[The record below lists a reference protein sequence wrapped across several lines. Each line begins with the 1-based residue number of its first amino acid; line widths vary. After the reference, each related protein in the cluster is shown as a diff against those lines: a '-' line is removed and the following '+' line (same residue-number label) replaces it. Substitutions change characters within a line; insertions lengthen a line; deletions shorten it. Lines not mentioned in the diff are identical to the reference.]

1 MSGLIDKINQDLV
14 AAQKARDETVVST
27 LRFLLAN
34 IKNAQIAK
42 GEELSEPEI
51 IEQIQKDVKRH
62 RESIEAFEGG
72 NRSDL
77 VEKEKMQLE
86 VLGKYLP
93 AQLSRGEI
101 AKIVDEV
108 ILQVGA
114 KGSADMGGV
123 MGQVMARVRTQ
134 ADGAAVSQIVK
145 EKLFPS

>member
-77 VEKEKMQLE
+77 VDCQNC
-86 VLGKYLP
+86 
-93 AQLSRGEI
+93 
-101 AKIVDEV
+101 
-108 ILQVGA
+108 
-114 KGSADMGGV
+114 
-123 MGQVMARVRTQ
+123 
-134 ADGAAVSQIVK
+134 
-145 EKLFPS
+145 

>member
-93 AQLSRGEI
+93 AQLSGGEI